1 MKLTAANALVAS
13 LACTLLGGCSIFTPK
28 HVALT
33 APAAGNAQWASN
45 SRAAALPSEVT
56 DAGRALLDAGQ
67 PGFAIDTFRKALAKG
82 EAPGPALNGLGVA
95 YARIGRTDLAVR
107 YFQQAMVFDPNE
119 TRYAMNL
126 ERVSAPSS
134 FVPAAAAAQIAQA
147 PAGVPAAS
155 QAPKTRPVVSVTQM
169 ARAEIKIVT
178 QPPLAT
184 GTAGAKA
191 ITVGQSPTRVE
202 FADRTSPASKSRVVE
217 VAPSR
222 SRITQIGIPAST
234 KPTPKVR
241 VATADPLPLKTGGA
255 K

>member
-45 SRAAALPSEVT
+45 GRAAALPSEVT

-134 FVPAAAAAQIAQA
+134 IVPAMAAQMAQA

-155 QAPKTRPVVSVTQM
+155 QAPKSRPVVSVTQM

-184 GTAGAKA
+184 GTARAKP

-217 VAPSR
+217 VAPNR

-241 VATADPLPLKTGGA
+241 VATADPVPLKTGRA